1 MLCTKAENPFAN
13 STPAEGKA
21 TAVGHLCT
29 RKNLPTAAPLP
40 ELLNNKTQKSCTLIY
55 AVQSTAGLEKSCQHT
70 SSFWAG
76 SPRGLWWSPCPCTL
90 LCYQLWEVTLGRD
103 LEHSISNITKCSCR
117 CQGHIICIM
126 MTTQC
131 GAKFSGSKCSLYV
144 GGGLLA
150 SEGSNKMTHAEWAG
164 DPGWCWEDQTAWNKL
179 WSTGFQHRKFYSW
192 HVSVNSHQSRSF
204 FNGGSSWSR
213 SKVRYSLQLLS
224 LYDHRYPQ
232 FKGNVY

>member
-76 SPRGLWWSPCPCTL
+76 SPRGLWQVISLSMHIAVLPTMGSHPWQWLGALHKQHHQVFLQMPGPHHLYHDDNTVWGQVQWEQMLSVRWRWVAGIWRIKQNDPCGMG
-90 LCYQLWEVTLGRD
+90 GRSW
-103 LEHSISNITKCSCR
+103 LMLR
-117 CQGHIICIM
+117 
-126 MTTQC
+126 
-131 GAKFSGSKCSLYV
+131 GSDCMK
-144 GGGLLA
+144 
-150 SEGSNKMTHAEWAG
+150 
-164 DPGWCWEDQTAWNKL
+164 
-179 WSTGFQHRKFYSW
+179 
-192 HVSVNSHQSRSF
+192 
-204 FNGGSSWSR
+204 
-213 SKVRYSLQLLS
+213 
-224 LYDHRYPQ
+224 
-232 FKGNVY
+232 